1 MWSRL
6 LPSLIVLLT
15 APSAFAQVIVQQPV
29 VSTFGGGTT
38 VTVPDRGSMHLGS
51 VNTARSGRVTTGPFR
66 SGSSMGLERTGSS
79 MSAGVYI
86 HDLHE
91 MDEAILAQGQHSAL
105 DAGLEPHAARL
116 AARRNAG
123 VEAMPVKP
131 ASPSVDRI
139 AQASRYEKLARDAE
153 AKGKKSVA
161 RLHWQ
166 MAAKHGST
174 LAPQKLVGA
183 R

>member
-1 MWSRL
+1 MRPRL

-15 APSAFAQVIVQQPV
+15 AQSAFAQVTVQQPV
-29 VSTFGGGTT
+29 VSTFGGATT

-51 VNTARSGRVTTGPFR
+51 VNSARSGRVTTGPFR
-66 SGSSMGLERTGSS
+66 SGSSMGLDRTGSS
-79 MSAGVYI
+79 MSVGVSI

-91 MDEAILAQGQHSAL
+91 LDEAILAQGQNAMM

-116 AARRNAG
+116 AARRNGG
-123 VEAMPVKP
+123 VEAMPMKP
-131 ASPSVDRI
+131 AVPSVDRI
-139 AQASRYEKLARDAE
+139 AQAARYEKLAREAE
-153 AKGKKSVA
+153 SNGKPSVA

-166 MAAKHGST
+166 MAAKHGSAI
-174 LAPQKLVGA
+174 APQQLVGA